1 MFARSV
7 LTSRDAVSL
16 LGVVCGALLAIAM
29 TAGVAFAQSTKTAG
43 KAPSTG
49 AKATEGKHTLQ
60 YKLRAGES
68 LYSKVIHFAETRTKM
83 SDHEESSSSRTT
95 SEKVWEVK
103 SIDNKG
109 NMTFEYRILSVDLA
123 QRVGNKDEIKYSSED
138 DATAPDMFKK
148 VAETVNK
155 PLGLIT
161 INPRGQVTNRDNDTK
176 NPQLGMGELTIPLP
190 EEPIAV
196 GAQWS
201 VPREMRVKLEDG
213 TQKTV
218 KVRELYTL
226 EKVSAGVATIRIES
240 QPLTP
245 VDDPAVES
253 QLIQQLS
260 KGQIKFDIDS
270 GRMLSKQLDWSEEA
284 IGFRGDNTS
293 LKYDARFTEEL
304 LTSPP
309 KTASKRTK
317 VNVK

>member
-1 MFARSV
+1 MLAR
-7 LTSRDAVSL
+7 TL
-16 LGVVCGALLAIAM
+16 LALLAALLVN
-29 TAGVAFAQSTKTAG
+29 APQVAPAQSTSTTL
-43 KAPSTG
+43 KAPLKPQPAD
-49 AKATEGKHTLQ
+49 AKYLLQ
-60 YKLRAGES
+60 YKLRSGES

-103 SIDNKG
+103 SVDAKG
-109 NMTFEYRILSVDLA
+109 NMTFEYRILSVELA
-123 QRVGNKDEIKYSSED
+123 QRIGDKNEIKYSSET
-138 DATAPDMFKK
+138 DAIAPDVFKK

-155 PLGLIT
+155 PLGMIT

-190 EEPIAV
+190 EEPITV
-196 GAQWS
+196 GAEWS
-201 VPREMRVKLEDG
+201 VPREMRVKLDDG
-213 TQKTV
+213 SQKTI

-245 VDDPAVES
+245 VNDPAVES

-260 KGQIKFDIDS
+260 KGQIKFDIDR
-270 GRMLSKQLDWSEEA
+270 GRTLSKHLDWSEEA

-293 LKYDARFTEEL
+293 LKYDAKFTEEL
-304 LTSPP
+304 LTAAP
-309 KTASKRTK
+309 KTASNRPKST
-317 VNVK
+317 VE

>member
-1 MFARSV
+1 MIARSALALLV
-7 LTSRDAVSL
+7 VL
-16 LGVVCGALLAIAM
+16 LGGAPQIAS
-29 TAGVAFAQSTKTAG
+29 AQSTQKATPKATPKTPL
-43 KAPSTG
+43 KAPLKPQAAD
-49 AKATEGKHTLQ
+49 AKYSLQ

-103 SIDNKG
+103 SVDAKG

-123 QRVGNKDEIKYSSED
+123 QRVGDKNEIKYSSESD
-138 DATAPDMFKK
+138 TTAPDIFKK

-155 PLGLIT
+155 PLGLVT

-196 GAQWS
+196 GSEWS

-213 TQKTV
+213 SQKTI

-245 VDDPAVES
+245 VNDPAVES

-260 KGQIKFDIDS
+260 KGQIKFDIDR
-270 GRMLSKQLDWSEEA
+270 GRMLGKQLDWSEEA

-293 LKYDARFTEEL
+293 LKYDAKFTEEL
-304 LTSPP
+304 LTTAP
-309 KTASKRTK
+309 KTAGNPRKSI
-317 VNVK
+317 VE